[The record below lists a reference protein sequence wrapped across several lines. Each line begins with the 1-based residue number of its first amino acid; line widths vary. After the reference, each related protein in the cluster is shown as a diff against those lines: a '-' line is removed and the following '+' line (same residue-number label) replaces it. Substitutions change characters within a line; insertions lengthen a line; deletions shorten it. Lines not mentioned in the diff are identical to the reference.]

1 MKYRTCWLC
10 GELKAHK
17 AFAGLGKDECRRCLR
32 PIETLKRKAR
42 EDAHRARANDP
53 LYVLKMRMRSQLFGR
68 TKAYERDIE
77 AVLGYTMSQLMRHL
91 ERRFSPGMTW
101 AEFNKGNIHIDH
113 IVPISAIREAV
124 TPGELFS
131 RLWSLENLQPLW
143 AKDNLTKK
151 DRLPSDLPDW
161 FVGRFGNV
169 ARPVTHQFNHRGDTQ

>member
-10 GELKAHK
+10 GELRPHK

-32 PIETLKRKAR
+32 PIESLRLKAR
-42 EDAHRARANDP
+42 QEEYQRKINDP
-53 LYVLKMRMRSQLFGR
+53 LYVLKMRMRSQLAGR
-68 TKAYERDIE
+68 TKAYNGDLEG
-77 AVLGYTMSQLMRHL
+77 VLGYSMSQLMRHL
-91 ERRFSPGMTW
+91 ESKFAPGMTW
-101 AEFNKGNIHIDH
+101 EHVVRGRIHIDH

-151 DRLPSDLPDW
+151 DRLPNDLPDW
-161 FVGRFGNV
+161 FVGRFGEHV
-169 ARPVTHQFNHRGDTQ
+169 RPVTHQFNHRGDTQ